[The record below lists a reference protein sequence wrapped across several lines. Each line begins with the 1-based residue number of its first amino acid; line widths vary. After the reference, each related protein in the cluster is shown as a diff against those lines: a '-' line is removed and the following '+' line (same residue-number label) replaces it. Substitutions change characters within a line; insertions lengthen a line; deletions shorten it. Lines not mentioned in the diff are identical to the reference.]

1 MSDQQPPAD
10 EAPARPEP
18 TPEPTPE
25 ATSPMPPA
33 PAAEAVAPPPAPA
46 PPPAESSSPA
56 APDPTGG
63 ASTPAATPPPPPGY
77 APPPTWPPQGAA
89 TYPQP
94 PAYAPPGAYAPAGY
108 AYAQTTPTTSTKA
121 IVGLV
126 LAIISWLA
134 CPIVPAIIA
143 LVLAEKS
150 RQEIAAS
157 HGAIG
162 GEGLNTTTRIVS
174 WINIGLFAA
183 IIIGLGLVL
192 LVVSV
197 LAATTQGM

>member
-1 MSDQQPPAD
+1 MSDQPPPAD

-18 TPEPTPE
+18 TPE

-33 PAAEAVAPPPAPA
+33 PAPA

-63 ASTPAATPPPPPGY
+63 ASTPAATPPPPGY

-108 AYAQTTPTTSTKA
+108 AYAQTTPTTSTMA

-134 CPIVPAIIA
+134 CPVVPAIIA

-183 IIIGLGLVL
+183 IIIGLGLVF
-192 LVVSV
+192 LVFSV

>member
-18 TPEPTPE
+18 TPE

-33 PAAEAVAPPPAPA
+33 PVAEAVAPPPAPA

-63 ASTPAATPPPPPGY
+63 ASTPAATPPPPGY

-134 CPIVPAIIA
+134 CPVVPAIIA